1 MSNIGEAK
9 AGLPAALYLDA
20 DAFARERRTI
30 FTTEWQM
37 IARASFLKEPGDY
50 VCQTLAGWSVFAMR
64 ADSGETNAFRNVCRH
79 QALPVLDQ
87 GAGHCKTLRCRYH
100 GWTYDFAGRFK
111 EATPKFPPADPNS
124 PNNNLQTL
132 PLDRWNDLLFVNL
145 GASPPA
151 LPDVLQPLAAAI
163 AGRDLGRLRFRGE
176 STLELDCNWKVLVE
190 QFLAD
195 RAIGEPDASG
205 ALWLWQWP
213 TLGLRIE
220 AGAMIVYQMIAR
232 THLRSRLV
240 THVYTDEPADAASV
254 EQKLAQAK
262 ADAAALKAQADAR
275 QKSLAAGEG
284 EAAAGGASA
293 QQFHAK
299 VRDAHA
305 GAAAA
310 A

>member
-1 MSNIGEAK
+1 MSGDGEAK
-9 AGLPAALYLDA
+9 AGLPAALYLEA

-37 IARASFLKEPGDY
+37 LGRGSFLKEPGDY
-50 VCQTLAGWSVFAMR
+50 VCQNLAGWSVFMMR
-64 ADSGETNAFRNVCRH
+64 DEGGATNAFRNVCRH

-100 GWTYDFAGRFK
+100 GWTYDFAGRFTQ
-111 EATPKFPPADPNS
+111 ATPKFPPADPTS
-124 PNNNLQTL
+124 PSNNLQTV

-145 GASPPA
+145 GTSPPPA
-151 LPDVLQPLAAAI
+151 LPDVLEPLAAAT
-163 AGRDLGRLRFRGE
+163 AGRDLGRLQFCGE
-176 STLELDCNWKVLVE
+176 STAEFDCNWKVLVE
-190 QFLAD
+190 QVLAD
-195 RAIGEPDASG
+195 RPVGQPDASG
-205 ALWLWQWP
+205 VLWLWQWP

-220 AGAMIVYQMIAR
+220 PDAMIVYQMIAR

-240 THVYTDEPADAASV
+240 SHVYLAEGADA

-262 ADAAALKAQADAR
+262 AEAAALKTQADAR
-275 QKSLAAGEG
+275 QKSLGGG
-284 EAAAGGASA
+284 EAAPIADSPA
-293 QQFHAK
+293 QRAFHDQ

-305 GAAAA
+305 RAAAA